1 MKQTRRKAL
10 YENWKAN
17 GYVSRSLK
25 SVEDKPEA
33 EDRGAEAEDVRGD
46 VTEPITSRDDK
57 SSEKIIL
64 QIVDDSGEY
73 GHGGVFEAIRKKFP
87 AVPSRYERIAKMKD
101 LHYGDVHLIDTEVPD
116 SNGHNIT
123 VALLIAQKEDARDE
137 VDHPTLRKCFQN
149 LTFNMKDK
157 AIKCSYHV
165 SRLDDE
171 FAQLV
176 DEYGPAFGIPT
187 YVYTYRR
194 KAESSGGGRRSVRA
208 KVKVANVIESD
219 EEESDISSEDDS
231 SEDAFDSEDAE
242 EEEDGSDEEAEGSEE
257 SGSEEEEE
265 EEEEE
270 EAIVVKRK
278 KPVQIKERSKSPAPK
293 KAKKEASPVRVKPTA
308 KVYGKSETV
317 HLYEK
322 DLFSESKL
330 AALMKYAE
338 ERGTEIVDED
348 GAKKATLI
356 VVPAQ
361 YCKKDEAAKIKK
373 DFPKSTNLVNEMWL
387 TDIDLYEEF
396 TDPKPYFL

>member
-33 EDRGAEAEDVRGD
+33 EDRGAE
-46 VTEPITSRDDK
+46 
-57 SSEKIIL
+57 
-64 QIVDDSGEY
+64 
-73 GHGGVFEAIRKKFP
+73 RK
-87 AVPSRYERIAKMKD
+87 
-101 LHYGDVHLIDTEVPD
+101 T
-116 SNGHNIT
+116 
-123 VALLIAQKEDARDE
+123 KEDARDE

-149 LTFNMKDK
+149 LTFNMKDR

-219 EEESDISSEDDS
+219 DEESDISSEDDS

-242 EEEDGSDEEAEGSEE
+242 EEEDGSDEEAEGSEG

-270 EAIVVKRK
+270 EIVVKRK
-278 KPVQIKERSKSPAPK
+278 KPVQVKERSKSPAPK

-308 KVYGKSETV
+308 KVYEKSETV